1 MESLTKMKHEEIVN
15 ILKDYKNKSNK
26 DIKSAMDFL
35 YNDFEETKKLILK
48 LVNHL
53 DSSEK
58 SYNKLLEEFNKRLNG
73 K

>member
-1 MESLTKMKHEEIVN
+1 MEKEKIID
-15 ILKDYKNKSNK
+15 ILKNYKNKSNK
-26 DIKSAMDFL
+26 ELQSAMDYL

-73 K
+73 

>member
-1 MESLTKMKHEEIVN
+1 MENHTKMEHKEIVE
-15 ILKDYKNKSNK
+15 ILKNYKNKSNK
-26 DIKSAMDFL
+26 DLKTAMDFL
-35 YNDFEETKKLILK
+35 HNDFEETKKLILK

>member
-1 MESLTKMKHEEIVN
+1 MVNLINMEREKILD
-15 ILKDYKNKSNK
+15 ILKNYKNKSNK
-26 DIKSAMDFL
+26 DLQSAMDYL

-73 K
+73 

>member
-1 MESLTKMKHEEIVN
+1 MENHTKMEHKEIVE
-15 ILKDYKNKSNK
+15 ILKNYKNKSNK
-26 DIKSAMDFL
+26 DLKTAMNFL
-35 YNDFEETKKLILK
+35 HNDFEETKKLILK

>member
-1 MESLTKMKHEEIVN
+1 MENHTKIDHNKVLD
-15 ILKDYKNKSNK
+15 ILKEYKNKSNK
-26 DIKSAMDFL
+26 DLKLAMD
-35 YNDFEETKKLILK
+35 YIHNDFEETKKLILK

-73 K
+73 

>member
-1 MESLTKMKHEEIVN
+1 MVNLINMEREKILD
-15 ILKDYKNKSNK
+15 ILKNYKNKSNK
-26 DIKSAMDFL
+26 DLQSAMDYL

>member
-1 MESLTKMKHEEIVN
+1 MENLINMDHEKVLEIIKN
-15 ILKDYKNKSNK
+15 YKNKSNNDLK
-26 DIKSAMDFL
+26 TAMDFL

-58 SYNKLLEEFNKRLNG
+58 TYNKLLEEFNKRLNG
-73 K
+73 

>member
-1 MESLTKMKHEEIVN
+1 MEREKILD
-15 ILKDYKNKSNK
+15 ILKNYKNKSNK
-26 DIKSAMDFL
+26 DLQSAMDYL

-73 K
+73 